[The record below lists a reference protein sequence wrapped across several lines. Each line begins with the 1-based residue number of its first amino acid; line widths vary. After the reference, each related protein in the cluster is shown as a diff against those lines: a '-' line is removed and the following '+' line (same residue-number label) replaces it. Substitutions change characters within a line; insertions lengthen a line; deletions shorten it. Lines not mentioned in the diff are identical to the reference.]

1 MILRFLRDNLKRL
14 LGRRPKEPLSL
25 LVELLGFEPQDRAL
39 YDLAFRHSS
48 MSRTDETGFKLNN
61 ERLEFLGDSVLATAM
76 SHYLYL
82 EHPHWDEGELSKHRG
97 AMVKRAVNNAVAL
110 RMGLDRFLQ
119 IRRDVRQGSSDIYGN
134 TLEALIGAIFLDR
147 GYPRAEAFV
156 LERVLPLFL
165 ELERSLM
172 DQTMNYKS
180 LLLEWTQKH
189 RLSLDFRML
198 QEPKRSGVPF
208 VCGVFVD
215 DKRIGLGRGLN
226 KKEAH
231 QDAAHKA
238 LLALCRADEAV
249 ARELGINSALLESSQ
264 S

>member
-1 MILRFLRDNLKRL
+1 
-14 LGRRPKEPLSL
+14 
-25 LVELLGFEPQDRAL
+25 
-39 YDLAFRHSS
+39 
-48 MSRTDETGFKLNN
+48 
-61 ERLEFLGDSVLATAM
+61 
-76 SHYLYL
+76 
-82 EHPHWDEGELSKHRG
+82 
-97 AMVKRAVNNAVAL
+97 
-110 RMGLDRFLQ
+110 
-119 IRRDVRQGSSDIYGN
+119 
-134 TLEALIGAIFLDR
+134 
-147 GYPRAEAFV
+147 
-156 LERVLPLFL
+156 
-165 ELERSLM
+165 M

-249 ARELGINSALLESSQ
+249 ARELGINPALLESTQ